1 MIINDL
7 KSSLKYTLR
16 SIAAQKLWLLY
27 YIYKKYRYVLKAYG
41 EPSNLWLDF
50 TQGNRKS
57 FTTIYNTHVARLFE
71 YGMRILKD
79 EDHTRDCIHDL
90 FTKLWANRKTLGQTD
105 NERLYLLGALRNTIM
120 AYKAKEDRF
129 MKVELKPDDFII
141 EFNAES
147 IHIQNDEALAQS
159 QKIRMALE
167 QLTGR
172 QKEIIYLKYFEEMDY
187 EQISELMNISVKGA
201 YKLSA
206 RALEALKVILDVDAA
221 VVIVMLFQYRSQLF

>member
-1 MIINDL
+1 
-7 KSSLKYTLR
+7 
-16 SIAAQKLWLLY
+16 
-27 YIYKKYRYVLKAYG
+27 
-41 EPSNLWLDF
+41 
-50 TQGNRKS
+50 
-57 FTTIYNTHVARLFE
+57 
-71 YGMRILKD
+71 
-79 EDHTRDCIHDL
+79 
-90 FTKLWANRKTLGQTD
+90 
-105 NERLYLLGALRNTIM
+105 M